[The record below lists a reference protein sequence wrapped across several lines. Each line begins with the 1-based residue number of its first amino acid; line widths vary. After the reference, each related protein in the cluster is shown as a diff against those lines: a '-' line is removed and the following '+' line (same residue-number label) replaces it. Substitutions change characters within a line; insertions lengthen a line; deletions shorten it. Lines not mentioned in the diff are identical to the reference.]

1 MLMDTSLLGLL
12 SWAALATELEAVG
25 ERIQPVSHL
34 LSRLPRPV
42 LVVLR
47 YLFTFLNQ

>member
-1 MLMDTSLLGLL
+1 MLLSTTLLSLL
-12 SWAALATELEAVG
+12 SWAALATELEVVG
-25 ERIQPVSHL
+25 ERVELVSHL

>member
-1 MLMDTSLLGLL
+1 MLVDTSLLGLL
-12 SWAALATELEAVG
+12 SWTAELEAVG

>member
-1 MLMDTSLLGLL
+1 MLLYTALLSLL
-12 SWAALATELEAVG
+12 SWAALVTELEVVG
-25 ERIQPVSHL
+25 EQVEPVSRL
-34 LSRLPRPV
+34 LFRLPRPV

>member
-1 MLMDTSLLGLL
+1 MLLATALLSLL
-12 SWAALATELEAVG
+12 SWAALATELEVVG
-25 ERIQPVSHL
+25 ERVEPVSHL